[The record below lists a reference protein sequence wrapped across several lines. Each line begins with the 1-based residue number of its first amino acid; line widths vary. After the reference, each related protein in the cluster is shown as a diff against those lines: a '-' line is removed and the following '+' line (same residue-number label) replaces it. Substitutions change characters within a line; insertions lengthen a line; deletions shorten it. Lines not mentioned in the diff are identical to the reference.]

1 MIKIFYIGKIKYVC
15 KYVGSIYLS
24 GGKYTPC
31 FLGMKGYVLCG
42 ILNFEESLDEF
53 KVRIKDIEKKCNKNY
68 GRKIQS

>member
-1 MIKIFYIGKIKYVC
+1 MKIFYMGNIKYAC

-42 ILNFEESLDEF
+42 ILKSGESIDEF
-53 KVRIKDIEKKCNKNY
+53 KVRIKDIEKKRNKNY